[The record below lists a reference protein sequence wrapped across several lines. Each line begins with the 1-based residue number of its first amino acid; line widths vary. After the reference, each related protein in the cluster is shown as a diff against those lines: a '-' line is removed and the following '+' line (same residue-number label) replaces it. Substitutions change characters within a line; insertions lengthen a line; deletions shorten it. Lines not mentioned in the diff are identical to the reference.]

1 MSYIMNQENKK
12 AVIYCRV
19 STKEQVDEGNSLVT
33 QEKNCREY
41 AAKNGYEVIQ
51 IFVEQGES
59 AKTTD
64 RTELR
69 KLMSFCALKKNG
81 VCVVIAYKIDRISR
95 NTDDYSQ
102 IRIILKKHGVQI
114 KSTSEHFENTPAGRF
129 MENIIAN
136 VAQFDNDVRAERSI
150 VGMRQALVEGRYV
163 WMAPLGY
170 SNVKIDGKSTITPN
184 QLAESIK
191 EAFELIATKKLSVN
205 ETRIYISTKGICKK
219 DGSPI
224 GKSHF
229 YQLLDNKIY
238 IGKVHKFSEVFQGKF
253 PALISENLFNAVQ
266 SIVKRKNKSK
276 VYEVENPDFPLRR
289 FVFSESNR
297 VVSGGWCRGRTKKY
311 PYYRFSDEK
320 RSFKKSKFESNFSGF
335 LNKFQLNEELTQKF
349 KEAIISILKADNEAK
364 LNSDNTGPIQ
374 RQNELL
380 NRKKLLVDKSL
391 SGTLPDSIVKEELE
405 IITQELA
412 EIEIKTQQKKETII
426 DSDLIFINLQKILTN
441 PGLFWES
448 QPFEIQRRLQWFE
461 FPSGVI
467 FDGNDFRTTKICSI
481 FKVKDTILDY
491 VSTNVHHPDRKNK
504 LPSIDILPPLK
515 REELIALLKDVE
527 KEIIILNEH
536 ILKPSNIREYNDTS

>member
-33 QEKNCREY
+33 QEKNCRDY
-41 AAKNGYEVIQ
+41 ALKNNYEVVQ

-59 AKTTD
+59 AKTAD
-64 RTELR
+64 RTELQ
-69 KLMSFCALKKNG
+69 KLMSFCAIKKNNIG
-81 VCVVIAYKIDRISR
+81 VVIAYKIDRISR

-102 IRIILKKHGVQI
+102 IRIVLKKYGVEI
-114 KSTSEHFENTPAGRF
+114 KSTSEYFENTPAGRF

-136 VAQFDNDVRAERSI
+136 VAQFDNDVRTERSI
-150 VGMRQALVEGRYV
+150 GGMRQALVEGRYV

-170 SNVKIDGKSTITPN
+170 SNVKIDGKSTIAPN
-184 QLAESIK
+184 HLAESIK
-191 EAFELIATKKLSVN
+191 EIFQLISTRKLSVN
-205 ETRIYISTKGICKK
+205 ETRLYIASKGICKK
-219 DGSPI
+219 DGNPI

-229 YQLLDNKIY
+229 YQLLSNQIY
-238 IGKVHKFSEVFQGKF
+238 TGKVFQFGEVFHGNY
-253 PALISENLFNAVQ
+253 PAIISENLFNAVQ
-266 SIVKRKNKSK
+266 TIIKRKSKTKS
-276 VYEVENPDFPLRR
+276 YEIENPDFPLRR
-289 FVFSESNR
+289 FVFSESSR
-297 VVSGGWCRGRTKKY
+297 VISGAWCQGRNKKY
-311 PYYRFSDEK
+311 PYYRFNDEK
-320 RSFKKSKFESNFSGF
+320 RSFTKSKFESDFSAF
-335 LNKFQLNEELTQKF
+335 LNKFQLNEELIQKF
-349 KEAIISILKADNEAK
+349 KEAVISILKADHEGK
-364 LNSDNTGPIQ
+364 LNSDNTGPLQ

-380 NRKKLLVDKSL
+380 NKKKLLVDKSL
-391 SGTLPDSIVKEELE
+391 SGTLPDSVVKEELQ

-412 EIEIKTQQKKETII
+412 EIEIKTQQKKDTII
-426 DSDLIFINLQKILTN
+426 DSDLIFTNLQKLLTN

-491 VSTNVHHPDRKNK
+491 VSTNVHHPERKNK

-536 ILKPSNIREYNDTS
+536 ILKPSTPVE